1 MDKTFAEAIKEEL
14 DDAKTLTENGATV
27 YATSGSELV
36 DLNFATASLRQKSVK
51 EIEDMFTRAYGENPE
66 YAVRWLFYLR
76 DVRGAGQGERRS
88 FRVCFKKLA
97 ELDAEPVRNLVPA
110 VAEYGRFDDLY
121 CLFGTPCEGAVI
133 DYFDK
138 TITADRAAMLV
149 GKPCSLLAKWLKSP
163 NTSSSESRAI
173 AKKIY
178 TAFGI
183 TEKAYRKLLSALRKH
198 IDVVETRMSA
208 KDWTGIDYQKVP
220 SSANLRY
227 AKAFL
232 RNDETRRR
240 EYLGSLD
247 KGEVKINAAACF
259 PSDIVYRY
267 MSDNANAS
275 VYENMWKAL
284 PSADFKK
291 PCICVADTSGSMTW
305 VKCDPKSG
313 ARPYDVA
320 CSLAIYCSEHIP
332 EPFKDKCIT
341 FESRPHYIDF
351 SNCRTL
357 GNKIRLYQSTEFGGS
372 TNIEAVMKLILD
384 TAVKNGAKQEDIP
397 NVCILSDMEFD
408 TCVECNASPTL
419 FDAIRAKY
427 NAAGYELP
435 RIFFWNLASRTN
447 GIPLK
452 QSPNGVGLVSGFS
465 QNTIKMLLSEKNSPW
480 DILKD
485 MLDSERYARITVIA
499 KGGQNS

>member
-1 MDKTFAEAIKEEL
+1 MDKTFADAIKDEL
-14 DDAKTLTENGATV
+14 DDAKTLTENGAV
-27 YATSGSELV
+27 AYATSGRALV
-36 DLNFATASLRQKSVK
+36 DLNFAVASLRQKSVR
-51 EIEDMFTRAYGENPE
+51 EIEDMFTKAYCENPE

-88 FRVCFKKLA
+88 FRICFRKLA
-97 ELDAEPVRNLVPA
+97 ELDAKAVRNLVPV

-121 CLFGTPCEGAVI
+121 CLLDTPCEGAVI
-133 DYFDK
+133 EYFDK
-138 TITADRAAMLV
+138 TLTSDRAAMLA

-163 NTSSSESRAI
+163 NTSSPESRAI

-178 TAFGI
+178 YALSLS
-183 TEKAYRKLLSALRKH
+183 EKEYRKLLSALRRH
-198 IDVVETRMSA
+198 IDVVEARMSA
-208 KDWTGIDYQKVP
+208 KDWAGIDYQKVP
-220 SSANLRY
+220 SAANLRY

-240 EYLGSLD
+240 EYLGKLD
-247 KGEVKINAAACF
+247 KGEAKINAAACF

-267 MSDNANAS
+267 MSDNANAP

-320 CSLAIYCSEHIP
+320 CSLAIYCSEHMP

-341 FESRPHYIDF
+341 FESRPHYVDF
-351 SNCRTL
+351 SNCGTL
-357 GNKIRLYQSTEFGGS
+357 GNKIRLYQSTGFGGS
-372 TNIEAVMKLILD
+372 TNVEAVMKLILD

-408 TCVECNASPTL
+408 ACVEGSGRAAL
-419 FDAIRAKY
+419 FEDVRAMY

-435 RIFFWNLASRTN
+435 RVFFWNLASRTG

-465 QNTIKMLLSEKNSPW
+465 QNTIKMLLSDKNSPW

-485 MLDSERYARITVIA
+485 MLDAERYARITAVA
-499 KGGQNS
+499 AGRNS

>member
-1 MDKTFAEAIKEEL
+1 MDKTFADAIKDEF
-14 DDAKTLTENGATV
+14 DAAKTLTENGAV
-27 YATSGSELV
+27 AYATSGSNLV
-36 DLNFATASLRQKSVK
+36 DLNFAIASLRQKSVA
-51 EIEDMFTRAYGENPE
+51 EIESMFTRAYCENPE

-76 DVRGAGQGERRS
+76 DVRGAGQGERRA
-88 FRVCFKKLA
+88 FRICLKKLA
-97 ELDAEPVRNLVPA
+97 ELDAESVRNLVSA

-121 CLFGTPCEGAVI
+121 CLLGTPCEGAVI
-133 DYFDK
+133 EYFDK
-138 TITADRAAMLV
+138 TITADRAAMLA
-149 GKPCSLLAKWLKSP
+149 GKPCSLLAKWLKSS
-163 NTSSSESRAI
+163 NTSSPESRAI

-183 TEKAYRKLLSALRKH
+183 SEKAYRKLLSALRRH
-198 IDVVETRMSA
+198 IDVVETHMSA

-291 PCICVADTSGSMTW
+291 PCICVADTSASMTW

-313 ARPYDVA
+313 VRPYAVA
-320 CSLAIYCSEHIP
+320 CSL
-332 EPFKDKCIT
+332 
-341 FESRPHYIDF
+341 ESRPHYIDF
-351 SNCRTL
+351 SNCGTL
-357 GNKIRLYQSTEFGGS
+357 GNKIRLYQSTDFDGS
-372 TNIEAVMKLILD
+372 TNIEAVMQLILD
-384 TAVKNGAKQEDIP
+384 TAVKNRVKQEDIP

-435 RIFFWNLASRTN
+435 RVFFWNLASRTG

-465 QNTIKMLLSEKNSPW
+465 QNTIKTLLSEKNSPW